1 MPREIPRLFS
11 RAPDCCGAQ
20 MSRRQT
26 SSNDN
31 GNRDRWR
38 YVCGDCRQM
47 VFDDWE
53 GIRDGNPL
61 CDCLEFSRGQIER
74 GRAFVFRC
82 ARNDC
87 GFWRQEA
94 Q

>member
-1 MPREIPRLFS
+1 MFS

-26 SSNDN
+26 SSNYN

-38 YVCGDCRQM
+38 YFCRNCPRM

-61 CDCLEFSRGQIER
+61 CDCSEYSREQIEH
-74 GRAFVFRC
+74 GRVFVFRC
-82 ARNDC
+82 ARKDC
-87 GFWRQEA
+87 EFMEEETQ
-94 Q
+94 